1 MLGCNPGHALPS
13 ELQRAAVRQDRPPNL
28 GSRYRPCRGP
38 HTYVPAAIPALEA
51 TIAAGR
57 IRGQLVGA
65 GTVISGEQVQVAH
78 KLGAAFTV
86 APGLDLAVL
95 DDSHSHN
102 MTHLPAVATPSEI
115 QRAVG
120 HGVRRLR
127 AFPATSLGASWFA
140 PIAVRSYMWLLATG
154 GLTAQMAR
162 DFPDAG
168 ASAVS
173 LGSSLTDPD

>member
-1 MLGCNPGHALPS
+1 
-13 ELQRAAVRQDRPPNL
+13 
-28 GSRYRPCRGP
+28 
-38 HTYVPAAIPALEA
+38 
-51 TIAAGR
+51 
-57 IRGQLVGA
+57 
-65 GTVISGEQVQVAH
+65 
-78 KLGAAFTV
+78 V